1 MKIFTRIAVLSLVL
15 YTFLFSS
22 VSYAYTKVEPL
33 SYGVW
38 EQTED
43 GNWRYGERKWDENG
57 KEYMRYAKGVQ
68 IIGNAVYEF
77 TDDGI
82 YINRNQKYY
91 RDKFEELSTAMNSMN
106 DIITMPE
113 IQVSNQQEFWAVFNN
128 RICGSSSGIQFL
140 PGDKLYC
147 TNLDELKFA
156 IDKYGEFSS
165 RSMSYINSLWNKNAP
180 KDKKGKTRE
189 LKNAATSEILS
200 LIKKDINNDCVITKD
215 GSRPTY
221 VFTGSSSINSR
232 DVSVAIAD
240 SLCRIGIPAVTC
252 SSIETG
258 QLYVCVYMVDS
269 NSWKWCD
276 FTQNGDSYEMNYI
289 PGDLVYYY

>member
-1 MKIFTRIAVLSLVL
+1 MKVFTRIAVLSLVL

-33 SYGVW
+33 SYGMW

-77 TDDGI
+77 TNDGI
-82 YINRNQKYY
+82 YINRSQKYY

-106 DIITMPE
+106 EIITMPE
-113 IQVSNQQEFWAVFNN
+113 IQVLNQQEFWAVFNN

-200 LIKKDINNDCVITKD
+200 LIKKDINNNCVITKD

-276 FTQNGDSYEMNYI
+276 FTQNGDSYEMSYI
-289 PGDLVYYY
+289 PEDLVYYY